1 MTLPK
6 GQPGKRGDLDERVTG
21 HSPEEDLD
29 GVNPFSEQSQRGVV
43 DVGALMRNCRLFK
56 ES

>member
-29 GVNPFSEQSQRGVV
+29 GVDPFSEQSQRRVV